1 MYLTWWRT
9 FRWPQNGIC
18 SHQDAKAGSLISLR
32 PFDELLCG
40 CQVTNT
46 RVLFFSY
53 DSIRSPTKERLAAI
67 RGTAHGRHTDLGYV
81 PLLGTMPRDLCL
93 KDRTVRSCQSL
104 PVLHVVESFPGAP
117 SPLGSKEPNQL
128 FFSRHR
134 VFVASRPQRF
144 AH

>member
-1 MYLTWWRT
+1 MNWWILAEQLSRSPST
-9 FRWPQNGIC
+9 
-18 SHQDAKAGSLISLR
+18 KL
-32 PFDELLCG
+32 LLCG

-46 RVLFFSY
+46 RVLFFS
-53 DSIRSPTKERLAAI
+53 SASLCSPTKERLTAI

-104 PVLHVVESFPGAP
+104 PVLQVVESFPGAP
-117 SPLGSKEPNQL
+117 SPLGSKEPYQL

-134 VFVASRPQRF
+134 VFVASRPQRC

>member
-1 MYLTWWRT
+1 
-9 FRWPQNGIC
+9 
-18 SHQDAKAGSLISLR
+18 DLR
-32 PFDELLCG
+32 PGCYVDVKLQTDESS
-40 CQVTNT
+40 
-46 RVLFFSY
+46 FFSY
-53 DSIRSPTKERLAAI
+53 DSIRFPTKERLAAI
-67 RGTAHGRHTDLGYV
+67 RGTAHDRHTDLGYV

-128 FFSRHR
+128 FFSRYR

-144 AH
+144 APLSLRATATMRWEN